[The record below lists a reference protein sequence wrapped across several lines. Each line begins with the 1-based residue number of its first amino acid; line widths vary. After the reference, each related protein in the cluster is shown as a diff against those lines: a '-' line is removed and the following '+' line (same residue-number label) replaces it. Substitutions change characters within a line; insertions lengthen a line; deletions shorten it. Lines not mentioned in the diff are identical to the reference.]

1 MTDGWRT
8 LNPEL
13 ERYTWR
19 QKTPNIQC
27 RLDFFLIS
35 IGLLNVVN
43 NVDIIYGYKSD
54 HSFIS
59 VEIEKNSFAQGK
71 DFFKLSTSLL
81 LDTDYIELIRK
92 LIQKHIYDEQN
103 VNPNLNWEMIKS
115 DIRGETIRYSSKIA
129 KINKVK
135 TINIEREL
143 TGLDFS
149 KQT

>member
-1 MTDGWRT
+1 MKKIKKEEAQNYRIQKFREKLKSFIDRNNLTDVRRT

-59 VEIEKNSFAQGK
+59 VEIEKNSFARGK
-71 DFFKLSTSLL
+71 GFFKLNTSLL
-81 LDTDYIELIRK
+81 LDKDYVELIRK
-92 LIQKHIYDEQN
+92 LIQKQKTY
-103 VNPNLNWEMIKS
+103 MM
-115 DIRGETIRYSSKIA
+115 SKM
-129 KINKVK
+129 
-135 TINIEREL
+135 
-143 TGLDFS
+143 
-149 KQT
+149 

>member
-1 MTDGWRT
+1 MTDVWRT

-19 QKTPNIQC
+19 QKTPII
-27 RLDFFLIS
+27 LIS

-54 HSFIS
+54 HSFK
-59 VEIEKNSFAQGK
+59 IEKNSFARGRG
-71 DFFKLSTSLL
+71 FFKLNTSLL
-81 LDTDYIELIRK
+81 LDKDYVELIRQFFNTK
-92 LIQKHIYDEQN
+92 TKNIYDEQN
-103 VNPNLNWEMIKS
+103 LNSNLKWEMIKS
-115 DIRGETIRYSSKIA
+115 DIRGETIKYSSKIS

-143 TGLDFS
+143 T
-149 KQT
+149 

>member
-1 MTDGWRT
+1 VLSLKKPLPRAKLFFSISTDIKEWSNNLTDVWRT

-59 VEIEKNSFAQGK
+59 VEIEKNSFARGK
-71 DFFKLSTSLL
+71 GFSKLNTSLL
-81 LDTDYIELIRK
+81 LDKDYVELIRK
-92 LIQKHIYDEQN
+92 LIQKQKNIYDEQN
-103 VNPNLNWEMIKS
+103 VNPNKPIDMRKKS
-115 DIRGETIRYSSKIA
+115 
-129 KINKVK
+129 N
-135 TINIEREL
+135 L
-143 TGLDFS
+143 H
-149 KQT
+149 